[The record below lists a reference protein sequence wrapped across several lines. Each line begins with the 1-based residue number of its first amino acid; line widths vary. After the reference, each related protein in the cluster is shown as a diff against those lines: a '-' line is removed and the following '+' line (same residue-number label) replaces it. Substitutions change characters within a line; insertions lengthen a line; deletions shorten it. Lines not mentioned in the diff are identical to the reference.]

1 MSSLLLGVALGL
13 SGSIFINVGNNIQ
26 STAMHKLEVEIMKKQ
41 AESGQAAELHPTIE
55 PSESKLWIFG
65 TCMFVGGSVLNFLS
79 YAHAPQCVL
88 ASLESIQFVTNV
100 LYAKFVTG
108 SFISWKMTIGVFV
121 TVFGCITAV
130 LFAPAEGKKI
140 CSSEHMVTLF
150 YDPQSPK
157 RTYAW
162 EAYMCIAIS
171 VSVSLHLLYNYYDK
185 MEREN
190 TPLPNSNFFMMIQFS
205 VLAAVGFGTSQV
217 VLAKMLGYFTSL
229 TIFNTDPECMD
240 EELFKTW
247 FPYVVIPVWGLL
259 VSQWLVR
266 LNKGL
271 ERFDPIQFLP
281 IIQGNFI
288 LWSIVSGAIC
298 FQEFVVMES
307 ASIKTTEGL
316 TWLGF
321 ICGVI
326 VMFYGLFL
334 ICSDSGGAEDQ
345 TKLIQER
352 ERSDSNQPSASGST
366 GSRPSLHKQ
375 NSRPFMDRRNS
386 QPANLSDLSRFF
398 TVGAAQMTEQ
408 KYLQEKIKIHEDL
421 CAKLGAKTISKEDAN
436 QVKAE
441 MIKMVSQEKQKE
453 KELSERKALE
463 ESGLGSAD
471 DLEAGESPSAEKA
484 RSNTQISTS
493 TDDISSV

>member
-1 MSSLLLGVALGL
+1 MSLLLGVALGL

-108 SFISWKMTIGVFV
+108 SLISWKMTFGVGV

-130 LFAPAEGKKI
+130 LFAPAAGKVI
-140 CSSEHMVTLF
+140 CSAEDMITLF
-150 YDPQSPK
+150 YDPDSPK
-157 RTYAW
+157 HTYAW

-171 VSVSLHLLYNYYDK
+171 VSVSLHFLYGYYDK
-185 MEREN
+185 MERAN
-190 TPLPNSNFFMMIQFS
+190 TPLPNSNFVMMIQFS

-229 TIFNTDPECMD
+229 TIFNTDPDCID

-334 ICSDSGGAEDQ
+334 ICSDSGGEEDQ
-345 TKLIQER
+345 TKLIEER
-352 ERSDSNQPSASGST
+352 ERSDSKQSSASGST
-366 GSRPSLHKQ
+366 GSRPSMHKQ
-375 NSRPFMDRRNS
+375 NSRRPPMDRRNS
-386 QPANLSDLSRFF
+386 QPAKLSDLSRFF

-421 CAKLGAKTISKEDAN
+421 CAKLGAKTISKEDAD

-453 KELSERKALE
+453 KELSERKAKE
-463 ESGLGSAD
+463 EAELGSAD
-471 DLEAGESPSAEKA
+471 DLEAGESPPAEKE
-484 RSNTQISTS
+484 RSNTQISAS
-493 TDDISSV
+493 EGDISAV